1 MLSSYKIE
9 SQNIQTDK
17 DEFVSAIVTNKEGK
31 IFRFIRKDNQKLDAG
46 KTDMISGH
54 IKNNGEIPIQAM
66 YREIIEET
74 GISYKEVR
82 IHNLGNIAL
91 PHPLI
96 KDKQCCIFLAV
107 IDYTQEQLNKSI
119 KERATEK
126 EIERAEMLESFNA
139 LKQDI
144 KNTKSN
150 WRIFYTE
157 ELGQKIDFAQDLF
170 MNTKSYEVENLI

>member
-1 MLSSYKIE
+1 MLSNYKIE
-9 SQNIQTDK
+9 SSNMQTDK
-17 DEFVSAIVTNKEGK
+17 DEFVSAIVINNEGK
-31 IFRFIRKDNQKLDAG
+31 IFRFIRKNNQKLDAG

-66 YREIIEET
+66 YREMTEET
-74 GISYKEVR
+74 GINYEEIQ

-96 KDKQCCIFLAV
+96 KDKQCCIFLAI
-107 IDYTQEQLNKSI
+107 IDYTQEQLNRSI
-119 KERATEK
+119 KEKAKEK
-126 EIERAEMLESFNA
+126 EIEKAEILENFDA

-144 KNTKSN
+144 KNAKSN

-157 ELGQKIDFAQDLF
+157 ELGQKIDLAQKIF
-170 MNTKSYEVENLI
+170 MNREKQRKLEL